1 MKVGIIGNMNN
12 MYFSLT
18 RYLLDLGYDCD
29 QLIFDYEPAH
39 FHPSSDSNNAEL
51 INHCKELSWGDPARF
66 LHLNFSQ
73 IKKDLEPYS
82 FLIGSGPAP
91 AFVNRIGRKLDIFI
105 PYGDDLYSL
114 PFFRIVHPVRTPAYL
129 ALAYYQMKGIRATP
143 YVIFDKTNVRF
154 EKIFAKLKYK
164 GQRIFSPPPLLYHK
178 EYAAEKMI
186 KNEKDN
192 PGLSVMRKL
201 RADNDLVIV
210 QHIRQLWKRHSDIWS
225 NKGNDK
231 LIKGFADFINMHPG
245 IKAKLILFE
254 YGTDVQYSRQLIDQL
269 GMQENVIWFSKMPRK
284 HIMYVI
290 DNCDMVVGELIH
302 SWLTYCVVFEA
313 LCMGKPLM
321 HKRIDKDF
329 TEEYTSLYPMI
340 YADSQ
345 ETILEGLKQLLK
357 KKEELIQLGIKGKE
371 WFLHYGVK
379 KPVDHIVEI
388 IKKKTGVSLMI
399 SEYLSL
405 L

>member
-39 FHPSSDSNNAEL
+39 FHPSSDSDNAQS
-51 INHCKELSWGDPARF
+51 ISHCKLLSWGDPGRF
-66 LHLNFSQ
+66 LHLDFKQ
-73 IKKDLEPYS
+73 IKKDLEPYH

-114 PFFRIVHPVRTPAYL
+114 PFFRIVHPIRTPAYL
-129 ALAYYQMKGIRATP
+129 AVAYHQMKGIRATP
-143 YVIFDKTNVRF
+143 YIIFDKTNERF
-154 EKIFAKLKYK
+154 EKIFSKLRYQGK
-164 GQRIFSPPPLLYHK
+164 RIFSPPPLLYHE
-178 EYAAEKMI
+178 EYTSEKMRN
-186 KNEKDN
+186 NEKDN
-192 PGLSVMRKL
+192 PHVMTMRKL
-201 RADNDLVIV
+201 RAKNDIVIV
-210 QHIRQLWKRHSDIWS
+210 QHIRQLWKKHGDIWS

-231 LIKGFADFINMHPG
+231 LIKGFAAFINLHPEV
-245 IKAKLILFE
+245 KATLILFE
-254 YGTDVQYSRQLIDQL
+254 YGTDVNHTRNLIDQL
-269 GMQENVIWFSKMPRK
+269 GVQEHVVWFSKMSRK

-290 DNCDMVVGELIH
+290 KNSDMVVGELVH

-329 TEEYTSLYPMI
+329 AEEYPSLYPMV

-345 ETILEGLKQLLK
+345 ETVLEGFKNLLK
-357 KKEELIQLGIKGKE
+357 NKEEVRQLGIKGKE
-371 WFLHYGVK
+371 WFLLYGIK
-379 KPVDHIVEI
+379 KPLEHIVQI
-388 IKKKTGVSLMI
+388 IKKKTGVGLLV
-399 SEYLSL
+399 SEYFSL